1 MKNSLFSILS
11 SKTFQVVFLIYSSVL
26 IFLGRQLGRGI
37 TNFDGAYYAIKA
49 REIFSSDSLWV
60 VTWMGQ
66 TRFFD
71 NPPLP
76 FWLTGLAYKIFGVS
90 GYAAV
95 FSSAIF
101 GVLIV
106 YLTYSL
112 CNYLYKDQWA
122 SFLAAFVLLFPGLF
136 LDSSRR
142 AMLDITL
149 AFFVT
154 ASMYCLIKGLENRKF
169 YLLYGLMAGC
179 AVLTKSLLGFFP
191 IVIGIVFML
200 WHGGFRKIFD
210 PRFIIGVVLALLVG
224 CSWYVVNWH
233 LFGDLFIQR
242 HFKTAHMRLVP
253 QDFFLNNPLYVFG
266 YLKDMLRN
274 YWPWLPVTLI
284 GIFLFIKRGLKDKDK
299 QAMFLFLW
307 VFIPFI
313 IMSTSRN
320 QTLRYL
326 FMIFPALGI
335 ITAHTLA
342 AWLKY
347 SQKEKV
353 LPWIVGIIMATVLVV
368 NVTPLQ
374 VKVSLNYNSA
384 DVRDLA
390 QFVNANTPPEKE
402 VNFYKLSRW
411 NPTQALMFYSDRFVN
426 WDGIVPTE
434 PEALFQEMEK
444 DIRGTWLANIWE
456 FEKLEQDFPGEFY
469 LIYGNKK
476 FAYFTSIKNG
486 DNVVYNFSK
495 MKLPVVR

>member
-1 MKNSLFSILS
+1 MKNSLLGILS
-11 SKTFQVVFLIYSSVL
+11 NRTFQVVFLIYSSL
-26 IFLGRQLGRGI
+26 LALLGRQLDRGI
-37 TNFDGAYYAIKA
+37 TNFDDAYYAQKA
-49 REIFSSDSLWV
+49 KEIFSSESLWV
-60 VTWMGQ
+60 VTWKGAAH
-66 TRFFD
+66 FFD

-106 YLTYSL
+106 CLTYSL
-112 CNYLYKDQWA
+112 CNHLYKNNWT

-142 AMLDITL
+142 GMLDITL

-154 ASMYCLIKGLENRKF
+154 AAMYCLIKGLENRKF
-169 YLLYGLMAGC
+169 YLLFGLMTGC

-191 IVIGIVFML
+191 VV
-200 WHGGFRKIFD
+200 
-210 PRFIIGVVLALLVG
+210 IGVVFMFWYGGFKKLFDSSFMAGVAVAILVG
-224 CSWYVVNWH
+224 CSWYVINWYM
-233 LFGDLFIQR
+233 FGDLFIDR
-242 HFKTAHMRLVP
+242 HFKTVHMKIL
-253 QDFFLNNPLYVFG
+253 QDDYFAGNPLYLLG
-266 YLKDMLRN
+266 YLKDMLKN
-274 YWPWLPVTLI
+274 YWPWVPFTAI
-284 GIFLFIKRGLKDKDK
+284 GVFLFAKRGFKEKDYRS
-299 QAMFLFLW
+299 MLLFLW
-307 VFIPFI
+307 VCIPFV

-342 AWLKY
+342 EWLKD
-347 SQKEKV
+347 SQKEKA
-353 LPWIVGIIMATVLVV
+353 LPWMVGVVMATVLVV
-368 NVTPLQ
+368 NVTPIQ

-384 DVRDLA
+384 EVRDLA
-390 QFVNANTPPEKE
+390 RFVNANTPPKQD

-426 WDGIVPTE
+426 WQNVPTD
-434 PEALFQEMEK
+434 PEDLFQEMEK
-444 DIRGTWLANIWE
+444 NLRGTWLTNIWE
-456 FEKLEQDFPGEFY
+456 FEKLEKDYPGELY

-476 FAYFTSIKNG
+476 FAYFTSTKNRG
-486 DNVVYNFSK
+486 NVIYNFSK
-495 MKLPVVR
+495 MNLPVVR

>member
-1 MKNSLFSILS
+1 LKESLPKLLS
-11 SKTFQVVFLIYSSVL
+11 NRTFQVIFLVFSSL
-26 IFLGRQLGRGI
+26 LTFLGRQLDRGI

-49 REIFSSDSLWV
+49 REIFLSDSLWV
-60 VTWMGQ
+60 VTWKG
-66 TRFFD
+66 TAYFFD

-76 FWLTGLAYKIFGVS
+76 FWLTGLAYKAFGVS

-112 CNYLYKDQWA
+112 CSYLYKDNWT

-210 PRFIIGVVLALLVG
+210 PGFIIGVVLALLVG

-233 LFGDLFIQR
+233 LFGDLFVQR
-242 HFKTAHMRLVP
+242 HFKSAHMRLFP
-253 QDFFLNNPLYVFG
+253 QDFFSNNPLYVFG

-284 GIFLFIKRGLKDKDK
+284 GIFLFAKRGIKEKNK

-307 VFIPFI
+307 VFIPFV

-335 ITAHTLA
+335 ITANTLA
-342 AWLKY
+342 GWLKEN
-347 SQKEKV
+347 QKEKV
-353 LPWIVGIIMATVLVV
+353 LPWMVGIIMTTVLVV
-368 NVTPLQ
+368 NVTPIQ
-374 VKVSLNYNSA
+374 VKVSLNYNNA
-384 DVRDLA
+384 EVRDLA
-390 QFVNANTPPEKE
+390 QFVNANTLPNQHI
-402 VNFYKLSRW
+402 NFYKLSRW

-426 WDGIVPTE
+426 WENVPTN
-434 PEALFQEMEK
+434 PNALFKEMEK
-444 DIRGTWLANIWE
+444 DVTGTWLTNIWE

-476 FAYFTSIKNG
+476 FAYFTSLKNRENIIY
-486 DNVVYNFSK
+486 DFSK

>member
-1 MKNSLFSILS
+1 MESLPKLLS
-11 SKTFQVVFLIYSSVL
+11 NRTFQVIFLVFSSL
-26 IFLGRQLGRGI
+26 LTFLGRQLDRGI

-49 REIFSSDSLWV
+49 REIFLSDSLWV
-60 VTWMGQ
+60 VTWNGT

-76 FWLTGLAYKIFGVS
+76 FWLTGIAYKVFGVS

-112 CNYLYKDQWA
+112 CNYLYKDNWT

-179 AVLTKSLLGFFP
+179 AVLTKSILGFFP
-191 IVIGIVFML
+191 IVIGVVYMF
-200 WHGGFRKIFD
+200 WHGSLKKIFD
-210 PRFIIGVVLALLVG
+210 PGFMAGVVLALLVG
-224 CSWYVVNWH
+224 CSWYLINWSM
-233 LFGDLFIQR
+233 FGDEFIYG
-242 HFKTAHMRLVP
+242 HFQTQHMKLLP
-253 QDFFLNNPLYVFG
+253 QDFLSNNPLYIFG
-266 YLKDMLRN
+266 YLKDMMRN
-274 YWPWLPVTLI
+274 YWPWFPVTVV
-284 GIFLFIKRGLKDKDK
+284 GVFLFAKSSFVEKDYRSK
-299 QAMFLFLW
+299 FLFLW
-307 VFIPFI
+307 VFIPFV

-326 FMIFPALGI
+326 FMIFPAFGI

-342 AWLKY
+342 GWLKD
-347 SQKEKV
+347 SQKEKA
-353 LPWIVGIIMATVLVV
+353 LPWMIGTVMAIVLVI
-368 NVTPLQ
+368 NVTPIQ
-374 VKVSLNYNSA
+374 VKVSLNQNNREA
-384 DVRDLA
+384 RDLA
-390 QFVNANTPPEKE
+390 PFVNINTRPGEKIL
-402 VNFYKLSRW
+402 NYGFTPW
-411 NPTQALMFYSDRFVN
+411 NPTQVLAFYSGRFLEYPVKN
-426 WDGIVPTE
+426 AETLIQRLDENP
-434 PEALFQEMEK
+434 K
-444 DIRGTWLANIWE
+444 GTWLSPVSKFKELKN
-456 FEKLEQDFPGEFY
+456 KFPGKLY

-476 FAYFTSIKNG
+476 FAYFTSIRNRE
-486 DNVVYNFSK
+486 NVIYNFFDTEV
-495 MKLPVVR
+495 PIVR